1 LVFEI
6 ETKTVENCEK
16 TMNICKFAI
25 GQTLLSGRSTRF
37 SSISNLSTFRLGSS
51 LTPKFLMPQTQSI
64 QPQAGLKHVE
74 KPHRRCCHCYM
85 VFEDERTWVFCD
97 KYPRHKQVTRQLK
110 RDERNKGIMTHATN
124 GGNHRNKNNPRGSM
138 SMWTQARFRLDF

>member
-1 LVFEI
+1 MNAPLDKFKI
-6 ETKTVENCEK
+6 NKDSRTICLKMEK
-16 TMNICKFAI
+16 LHT
-25 GQTLLSGRSTRF
+25 
-37 SSISNLSTFRLGSS
+37 TFNQGLGSS

-97 KYPRHKQVTRQLK
+97 KYPRLVHSKIFILPIQSQKILFLNLLVNL
-110 RDERNKGIMTHATN
+110 
-124 GGNHRNKNNPRGSM
+124 NPRYLIKSGY
-138 SMWTQARFRLDF
+138 